1 MSARTTGATESQIE
15 AAAKRMHDIR
25 SERNKL
31 PHPQVWP
38 CAGCMGS
45 ADAWAD
51 CLVRPDQRIVEAA
64 DLAELVKLIDY
75 YAGHRLVKDDRDL
88 VDRIRALR

>member
-64 DLAELVKLIDY
+64 DLAELLMTSWIV
-75 YAGHRLVKDDRDL
+75 RLDDPEHVATVARL
-88 VDRIRALR
+88 RALL

>member
-38 CAGCMGS
+38 CVGCLGS

-51 CLVRPDQRIVEAA
+51 CLVRPDQRIVDTA
-64 DLAELVKLIDY
+64 DLAELLMTSWIVESDNPEHV
-75 YAGHRLVKDDRDL
+75 ALVA
-88 VDRIRALR
+88 RIRALL

>member
-31 PHPQVWP
+31 PHPQV
-38 CAGCMGS
+38 
-45 ADAWAD
+45 
-51 CLVRPDQRIVEAA
+51 
-64 DLAELVKLIDY
+64 
-75 YAGHRLVKDDRDL
+75 
-88 VDRIRALR
+88 